1 MQHLCKI
8 AEIDGGARTAD
19 IYRLRKEQLLE
30 LEGFGERSSELL
42 LAAIEGSKQRPFARV
57 LFALGIEEVGEVTA
71 RNLAQR
77 FRDIDALLAA
87 TPQEIEQVPGIGTK
101 MALTISSQ
109 LAQERTRELIEDLR
123 AAGLR
128 MREDGPA
135 PSEGPLAGKTL
146 VLTGTLPSW
155 SREHTTE
162 RILAAGGRVTGSVS
176 KNTDFVVVG
185 ASPGSKLAKA
195 ERLGVATLDEDALRE
210 MLGGRP

>member
-1 MQHLCKI
+1 
-8 AEIDGGARTAD
+8 
-19 IYRLRKEQLLE
+19 
-30 LEGFGERSSELL
+30 
-42 LAAIEGSKQRPFARV
+42 
-57 LFALGIEEVGEVTA
+57 
-71 RNLAQR
+71 
-77 FRDIDALLAA
+77 
-87 TPQEIEQVPGIGTK
+87 
-101 MALTISSQ
+101 
-109 LAQERTRELIEDLR
+109 
-123 AAGLR
+123 

-210 MLGGRP
+210 MLGGRPS